1 MRLLISS
8 RNTLIPNGLQQTL
21 GLSRHQITAHYYQ
34 SADQL
39 IAKSILE
46 RSELVI
52 LDKDDASTF
61 TISEIQ
67 HIRQKL
73 PRMKVMVLSTLEFTD
88 FMQQCYTSGVEG
100 YITYDCNT
108 EEIEEAIDSLERNQ
122 QFFCQKILTLL
133 LPRLAT
139 QPATV
144 SAKSLTDREME
155 IARLIAEG
163 NTNKQIGDL
172 LCISPH
178 TVHTHR
184 KSLMKKLG
192 ISSAREVALFIFSN
206 TVTT

>member
-21 GLSRHQITAHYYQ
+21 GLSRHHITAHYYQ
-34 SADQL
+34 SPDQL

-52 LDKDDASTF
+52 LDKDDAETF

-100 YITYDCNT
+100 YITYDCSA
-108 EEIEEAIDSLERNQ
+108 EEIEEAIDSIERNQ

-139 QPATV
+139 QPVAV

-206 TVTT
+206 SPTM